1 VKRSGAPRPTIE
13 ERVAASLRES
23 SDTLRFLMKETPAIA
38 RAAGLL
44 VAALRKG
51 KKLLAFG
58 NGGSAADAQHLTAEL
73 SGRFEKD
80 RRGLPAVA
88 LTTNP
93 SAVTAIAN
101 DYSYDD
107 IFSRQLQGLVAK
119 GDVVVAISTSG
130 NSRNVVE
137 GVKEAKKAGAAI
149 IAWTGKG
156 GGKLRELADVCLDV
170 PSDRTARIQ
179 EGHLAILHALCAIV
193 EDELFPSTGK
203 ASGYK

>member
-1 VKRSGAPRPTIE
+1 MAQNAMQQKIIENLWDSSRTLRELANEAPAIEKAARAIVK
-13 ERVAASLRES
+13 SLR
-23 SDTLRFLMKETPAIA
+23 
-38 RAAGLL
+38 G
-44 VAALRKG
+44 G
-51 KKLLAFG
+51 HKLLAFG

-101 DYSYDD
+101 DYSYDE
-107 IFSRQLQGLVAK
+107 IFSRQMEGLVQR

-130 NSRNVVE
+130 NSANVLA
-137 GVKEAKKAGAAI
+137 GAKEAKKVGATV

-156 GGKLRELADVCLDV
+156 GGKLKALADVCLDV
-170 PSDRTARIQ
+170 PSQRTARIQ
-179 EGHLAILHALCAIV
+179 EGHLALLHTLCAIV
-193 EDELFPSTGK
+193 EDELFPSAAK
-203 ASGYK
+203 ARGYK

>member
-1 VKRSGAPRPTIE
+1 MKRTVLARPSIE
-13 ERVAASLRES
+13 DRIAVSLRES
-23 SDTLRFLMKETPAIA
+23 SDTLRFLMKESPAIA

-44 VAALRKG
+44 VDALRKG

-130 NSRNVVE
+130 NSRNVLE
-137 GVKEAKKAGAAI
+137 GVKEAKKAGAVI

-156 GGKLRELADVCLDV
+156 GGKLKELADVTLDV

-193 EDELFPSTGK
+193 EDELFPATGK